1 MDGDSI
7 GWNQASKKVTL
18 KGSKTV
24 EMVIGRKTMKSD
36 NNIINMDVSPELK
49 NGRTMLLA
57 RYVAEGLGYTV
68 EWDSASQ
75 MVICYPLGI
84 QKPDLTRISEEIEKN
99 RILAERYM
107 EIGKNGGFTNSSMLT
122 DEMAAYML
130 EYQNYMISKP
140 AIVPTKCGKDTSHF

>member
-1 MDGDSI
+1 
-7 GWNQASKKVTL
+7 
-18 KGSKTV
+18 
-24 EMVIGRKTMKSD
+24 
-36 NNIINMDVSPELK
+36 
-49 NGRTMLLA
+49 
-57 RYVAEGLGYTV
+57 VAEGLGYTV